1 MRSGLCYP
9 ALFYDD
15 DLFRIP
21 YGAQP
26 VGYHYGCPAF
36 EEGLQVVHDS
46 AFVVGISAL
55 VASSKKMNSGPLYT
69 ARAMV
74 CVVSVP
80 DLIRALPV
88 LS

>member
-46 AFVVGISAL
+46 AFVVGIQCIGCFVEEDEFRVFVHGAGYEYAL
-55 VASSKKMNSGPLYT
+55 FLLET
-69 ARAMV
+69 
-74 CVVSVP
+74 
-80 DLIRALPV
+80 
-88 LS
+88 